1 MPLLGSNQDSSA
13 PEADVLPVTPRG
25 IGRRFPAGRSPKLT
39 TPPHPQQPR
48 FRFPATLA
56 ARRAYLYNLTSE
68 TIGPADYL
76 QPPRMKR
83 FSLIAAAALAPALLG
98 AQAAATQAPATVV
111 PYPETTL
118 PLKHTAQPTTAA
130 ITAQDLMTRLYI
142 FADDSMQG
150 REAGTIGNVKGT
162 DYIASEAKKIGL
174 IPAGDNGT
182 YFQTIPLKVRSIDP
196 KSTLTVG
203 GATLVYGTDWVAT
216 GSKSVDVS
224 NVQLIYGGVLGDS
237 TQMIAPGAG
246 AGKIVMFSLPPGA
259 SSRATRSAARSAQGA
274 VAVAIVG
281 LDQFMPFFT
290 RPQTFVDD
298 PSNQPATTPPTILIS
313 KAAADKLTAG
323 ASLAPGQVNP
333 APATLSLKL
342 TVEPTPFPAR
352 NVVGIVRGSDPKLS
366 GEYVALGGHNDHIG
380 FNRRPVDHDSL
391 RFFNHIVRP
400 GGAEDGGK
408 QATPEQQTEV
418 NRVLAAYRTAHPG
431 TQRAD
436 SISNGAD
443 DDGSGS
449 VSVLEIA
456 QKVASL
462 PIKPK
467 RSTLFVWHVGEEKGL
482 LGSGYYTDHPTVTR
496 DSIVAQ
502 LNIDMVGRGDAFDI
516 TGKAKDETVLRGNS
530 NYLQLVGSRRLSTEL
545 GNLAETV
552 NTQGKRGLVF
562 DYAMDANGH
571 PANIYC
577 RSDHYE
583 YARYN
588 IPIIFFT
595 TGGHSDYHQV
605 TDEPQYIDYTHMA
618 RIDNYIEDL
627 LVHVGNLDHR
637 PVVDGPHMDPHGACK
652 Q

>member
-1 MPLLGSNQDSSA
+1 
-13 PEADVLPVTPRG
+13 
-25 IGRRFPAGRSPKLT
+25 
-39 TPPHPQQPR
+39 
-48 FRFPATLA
+48 
-56 ARRAYLYNLTSE
+56 
-68 TIGPADYL
+68 
-76 QPPRMKR
+76 MKR
-83 FSLIAAAALAPALLG
+83 LALIAVAALAPVLLG
-98 AQAAATQAPATVV
+98 AQNAATQATVPETVV
-111 PYPETTL
+111 PYPPTTL
-118 PLKHTAQPTTAA
+118 PLKHTPQPTTAD

-196 KSTLTVG
+196 KSTFSVG
-203 GATLVYGTDWVAT
+203 DQVFTYGTDWVAT
-216 GSKSVDVS
+216 GSKSVDVA
-224 NVQLIYGGVLGDS
+224 NAQLIYGGVLGDS
-237 TQMIAPGAG
+237 AQMLAPGAG
-246 AGKIVMFSLPPGA
+246 AGKIVAFTLPPGA
-259 SSRATRSAARSAQGA
+259 SARATRSAARSAEGA
-274 VAVAIVG
+274 VAVMIIG

-298 PSNQPATTPPTILIS
+298 PSNQPATAPPPTILIS
-313 KAAADKLTAG
+313 KAAADRLLEG
-323 ASLAPGQVNP
+323 APAVIPVGKAAP
-333 APATLSLKL
+333 APATLSIKL
-342 TVEPTPFPAR
+342 SVQPVPFPAR

-380 FNRRPVDHDSL
+380 FNNRPVDHDSI

-408 QATPEQQTEV
+408 QATPEQQAEV
-418 NRVLAAYRTAHPG
+418 NKILADYRAAHPG

-462 PIKPK
+462 KTKPK

-482 LGSGYYTDHPTVTR
+482 LGSAYYTDHPTVSR

-516 TGKAKDETVLRGNS
+516 TGKAKDGSVLRGNP

-552 NTQGKRGLVF
+552 NTQDKHGLVF

-605 TDEPQYIDYTHMA
+605 TDEPQYIDYPHMA
-618 RIDNYIEDL
+618 RVDNFIEDL
-627 LVHVGNLDHR
+627 LVHVGNMDHR